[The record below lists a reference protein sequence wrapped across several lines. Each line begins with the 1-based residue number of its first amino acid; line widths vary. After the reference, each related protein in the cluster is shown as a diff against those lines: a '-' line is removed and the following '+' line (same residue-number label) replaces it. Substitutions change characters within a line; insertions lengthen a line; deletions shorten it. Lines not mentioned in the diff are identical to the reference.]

1 MTQLINKKEIKN
13 QWKNF
18 LSNEEFVDYF
28 SFYRAI
34 KNTAQSMA
42 LQMIDFLF
50 IDDIYCAFLEL
61 LELNNNIDIML
72 STKSY
77 ETQMLCKQRV
87 DFLLKEKAKNWY
99 L

>member
-1 MTQLINKKEIKN
+1 MTQLINKRAVKK

-18 LSNEEFVDYF
+18 LSNEEFIDYF

-72 STKSY
+72 SSNSY
-77 ETQMLCKQRV
+77 ETIQLCKQRIY
-87 DFLLKEKAKNWY
+87 FLLINKAENWY

>member
-1 MTQLINKKEIKN
+1 MAQLINKKAVKK

-50 IDDIYCAFLEL
+50 IDDILEY
-61 LELNNNIDIML
+61 
-72 STKSY
+72 SG
-77 ETQMLCKQRV
+77 
-87 DFLLKEKAKNWY
+87 KERG

>member
-1 MTQLINKKEIKN
+1 MKWEIAMAQLINKRAVKK

-18 LSNEEFVDYF
+18 LSNEEFIDYF

-42 LQMIDFLF
+42 LQMIDFL
-50 IDDIYCAFLEL
+50 
-61 LELNNNIDIML
+61 
-72 STKSY
+72 
-77 ETQMLCKQRV
+77 
-87 DFLLKEKAKNWY
+87 LKNKAENWY